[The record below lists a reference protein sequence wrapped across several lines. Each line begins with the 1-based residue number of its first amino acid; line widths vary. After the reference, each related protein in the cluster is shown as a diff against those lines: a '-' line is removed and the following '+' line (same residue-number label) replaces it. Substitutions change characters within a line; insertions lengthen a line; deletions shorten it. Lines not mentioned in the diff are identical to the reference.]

1 MVLLRYVVCFT
12 LVFSVLLLLRLV
24 FIFDFSVSYLKFKKP
39 AALSVLETQ
48 NNQKHEKPKN
58 KYIISAEH

>member
-1 MVLLRYVVCFT
+1 MFYSRFFCA
-12 LVFSVLLLLRLV
+12 SSSSPC

-58 KYIISAEH
+58 KY